1 MVDEEKT
8 LQNRENL
15 SIIAYC
21 VFSLHDIA
29 YQEVFNDPTA
39 LTDEDL
45 YELRNR
51 WATFFFDLYNPENDY
66 DDGAEEGS

>member
-1 MVDEEKT
+1 VICETVENGKWKMESIHDAEAIENGINMVDEEKT

-29 YQEVFNDPTA
+29 YQEVNF
-39 LTDEDL
+39 
-45 YELRNR
+45 
-51 WATFFFDLYNPENDY
+51 
-66 DDGAEEGS
+66 